1 MRKISL
7 FMAFVLS
14 LFCCVPTVTA
24 DASITV
30 SETYYDNIKD
40 ALVISGV
47 VNDEIG
53 NIPMTLKVM
62 KDGAVWGAAET
73 TATEQNGVVAF
84 EFEPL
89 YFNILSASGDYIIY
103 VGSMY
108 SDEVFSDTYYY
119 NGADTMLLPMQ
130 NVTAALK
137 GTESTAG
144 VLKANNDV
152 LQLDMAAYEALS
164 PNGQKA
170 FDTLLKQ
177 KSYTLPTDTLTAE
190 NATTVKEAVK
200 QLRSDVD
207 EILSICTF
215 LDIQSAEEL
224 SAWLNSYGASYAL
237 DVDDAATADI
247 DESKIYAYFEE
258 VMANEKFLS
267 RIALAAVPKN
277 KAELKSLIYEMALL
291 TGIEVKSAVVVK
303 NIFNDFATLFPTT
316 VGKNDAAYSK
326 LAGKHYATYVAAADA
341 YDKAAKSGSSS
352 SGSSVSTGGGGGGGS
367 SWGSSSSNKSSSVT
381 TVTEAKPF
389 SDLDS
394 VAWAQEAI
402 AALKQRNIVSGNS
415 NGNFAPNNYV
425 TRSEFLKMILLS
437 QNITINKN
445 LASGFNDV
453 NADSWYAPYVAT
465 AEAWGIV
472 KGDESGCFNPDAH
485 ITRQDMIVMLYRAEG
500 LSEGGSYVFDDA
512 ADIADYAKAAVSHY
526 ADRNIVSGMGGNRF
540 EPLQLSTRAQAAQV
554 IYNTIR

>member
-1 MRKISL
+1 
-7 FMAFVLS
+7 MAFVLC

-24 DASITV
+24 DADITV

-47 VNDEIG
+47 VNNEIG

-73 TATEQNGVVAF
+73 TATEQDGVIAF

-89 YFNILSASGDYIIY
+89 YFNILSTSGDYIIY

-130 NVTAALK
+130 NVAAALK
-137 GTESTAG
+137 DTESAAG
-144 VLKANNDV
+144 VLKTNNDV
-152 LQLDMAAYEALS
+152 LQLDMAAYDALS
-164 PNGQKA
+164 PNRQTA

-177 KSYTLPTDTLTAE
+177 KSYTLPTDTSTAE

-215 LDIQSAEEL
+215 LEIETAEEL
-224 SAWLNSYGASYAL
+224 SAWLNSYGVSYAL
-237 DVDDAATADI
+237 DVDDATTADI
-247 DESKIYAYFEE
+247 DESKIYTYFEE
-258 VMANEKFLS
+258 VKESEKFIS

-303 NIFNDFATLFPTT
+303 NIFNDFAALFPTT

-326 LAGKHYATYVAAADA
+326 LAGKHYATYAAAADA
-341 YDKAAKSGSSS
+341 YDKAAKDGSSS
-352 SGSSVSTGGGGGGGS
+352 SGSSASTGGGGGGS
-367 SWGSSSSNKSSSVT
+367 SWGSSSSNKSSSVA

-402 AALKQRNIVSGNS
+402 AALKQRSIVSGNS
-415 NGNFAPNNYV
+415 TGNFAPNNYV

-437 QNITINKN
+437 QNITIQKT
-445 LASGFNDV
+445 LVSGFNDV

-526 ADRNIVSGMGGNRF
+526 ADRGIVSGMGGNRF

>member
-7 FMAFVLS
+7 FMAFVLC

-24 DASITV
+24 DADITV

-47 VNDEIG
+47 VNNEIG

-73 TATEQNGVVAF
+73 TATEQDGVIAF

-89 YFNILSASGDYIIY
+89 YFNILSTSGDYIIY

-130 NVTAALK
+130 NVAAALK
-137 GTESTAG
+137 DTESAAG
-144 VLKANNDV
+144 VLKTNNDV
-152 LQLDMAAYEALS
+152 LQLDMAAYDALS
-164 PNGQKA
+164 PNRQTA

-177 KSYTLPTDTLTAE
+177 KSYTLPTDTSTAE

-215 LDIQSAEEL
+215 LEIETAEEL
-224 SAWLNSYGASYAL
+224 SAWLNSYGVSYAL
-237 DVDDAATADI
+237 DVDDATTADI
-247 DESKIYAYFEE
+247 DESKIYTYFEE
-258 VMANEKFLS
+258 VKESEKFIS

-303 NIFNDFATLFPTT
+303 NIFNDFAALFPTT

-326 LAGKHYATYVAAADA
+326 LAGKHYATYAAAADA
-341 YDKAAKSGSSS
+341 YDKAAKDGSSS
-352 SGSSVSTGGGGGGGS
+352 SGSSASTGGGGGGS
-367 SWGSSSSNKSSSVT
+367 SWGSSSSNKSSSVA

-402 AALKQRNIVSGNS
+402 AALKQRSIVSGNS
-415 NGNFAPNNYV
+415 TGNFAPNNYV

-437 QNITINKN
+437 QNITIQKT
-445 LASGFNDV
+445 LVSGFNDV

-526 ADRNIVSGMGGNRF
+526 ADRGIVSGMGGNRF